1 MECLSLAKKVC
12 SEILKSKI
20 KKTEEYA
27 YELPAVKIISFMD
40 ASISVNLI
48 SISFLAAIVFTG
60 FFRTISKRFSILID
74 LPDKNRK
81 FHHRPTPLVGGLGI
95 HAAMLFGLLILFLS
109 VDTKIYDRENNIQ
122 ALNSSI
128 EVIENDNNKEKFS
141 VSAAMLKNDNAD
153 KNIFE
158 INVEGI
164 DSPLKISK
172 NDQGNFE
179 ITTPDGEFMEFSLE
193 DGKLTD
199 INSQNTISIIEP
211 EASNYFDINS
221 SMVSIV
227 IIGIIFQLLML
238 LDDIFGLSQLS
249 RLVIQSTASLG
260 VIILSG
266 EYITNIGFSIFNWD
280 GNLGRFG
287 IFFTIFAVTGIINAF
302 NMIDGI
308 NGLCSGIALIS
319 FVCLSFLGADSTM
332 SYGNF
337 VIISSLLGFLVY
349 NLGFFGKKRAVFLGD
364 NGSNFLGFLVAWS
377 CITYSSNSI
386 ALMSP
391 AAALW
396 LVAIPLWDC
405 VGMIGQRFASGRAAT
420 EADRNHIHHVLFDRA
435 SFKEFSPLFILLSAS
450 AILAIFGLKI
460 ENAFSPAMSAGM
472 FIFSGLLFL
481 MLKQKLSSKAY

>member
-141 VSAAMLKNDNAD
+141 VSAAILKNDNVD
-153 KNIFE
+153 KDIFE
-158 INVEGI
+158 INIEGI

-193 DGKLTD
+193 DGKLTE
-199 INSQNTISIIEP
+199 INSQTSISIIEP

-249 RLVIQSTASLG
+249 RLVIQSAASLG
-260 VIILSG
+260 VIVLSG

-377 CITYSSNSI
+377 CITYSSDSI
-386 ALMSP
+386 GLMSP
-391 AAALW
+391 VAALW

-405 VGMIGQRFASGRAAT
+405 IGMIGQRFSSGKAAT

-450 AILAIFGLKI
+450 AILAIIGLKI
-460 ENAFSPAMSAGM
+460 ENTFSPGISAGM

-481 MLKQKLSSKAY
+481 SLKRKLSSKAY

>member
-1 MECLSLAKKVC
+1 ME
-12 SEILKSKI
+12 
-20 KKTEEYA
+20 
-27 YELPAVKIISFMD
+27 

-109 VDTKIYDRENNIQ
+109 VDTKIYDKENNIQ
-122 ALNSSI
+122 TINSSI
-128 EVIENDNNKEKFS
+128 EVIENDKNKEEFS
-141 VSAAMLKNDNAD
+141 VSAAILKNNNAD

-164 DSPLKISK
+164 DSPLRILK
-172 NDQGNFE
+172 NEQGNFE
-179 ITTPDGEFMEFSLE
+179 ITTPDGKLKEFSLE
-193 DGKLTD
+193 NGKLTD
-199 INSQNTISIIEP
+199 INSQTSLSIIEP
-211 EASNYFDINS
+211 DASNYFDINS
-221 SMVSIV
+221 SMISIV
-227 IIGIIFQLLML
+227 IVGIIFQLLML

-249 RLVIQSTASLG
+249 RLIIQSAASLG
-260 VIILSG
+260 VIVLSG
-266 EYITNIGFSIFNWD
+266 EYITNVGFSVFNWD
-280 GNLGRFG
+280 GDLGRFG
-287 IFFTIFAVTGIINAF
+287 IIFTIFAVTGIINAF

-308 NGLCSGIALIS
+308 NGLCSGISLIS
-319 FVCLSFLGADSTM
+319 FVSLSFLGADSTM

-377 CITYSSNSI
+377 CITYSSDSI

-391 AAALW
+391 VAALW

-405 VGMIGQRFASGRAAT
+405 VGMIGQRFSSGKSAT

-435 SFKEFSPLFILLSAS
+435 SFKEFSPLFILLTAS
-450 AILAIFGLKI
+450 AILAIFGLEI
-460 ENAFSPAMSAGM
+460 ENSFSPAISAGV

-481 MLKQKLSSKAY
+481 FLKRKLSSKAC

>member
-1 MECLSLAKKVC
+1 ME
-12 SEILKSKI
+12 
-20 KKTEEYA
+20 
-27 YELPAVKIISFMD
+27 

-60 FFRTISKRFSILID
+60 FFRTLSKRFSILID

-122 ALNSSI
+122 SLNSSI

-141 VSAAMLKNDNAD
+141 VSAAILKNDNAD
-153 KNIFE
+153 KDIFE

-199 INSQNTISIIEP
+199 INSQTSISIIEP
-211 EASNYFDINS
+211 DASNYFDINS
-221 SMVSIV
+221 SMVSII

-249 RLVIQSTASLG
+249 RLVIQSAASLG
-260 VIILSG
+260 VIVLSG

-308 NGLCSGIALIS
+308 NGLCSGISLIS

-337 VIISSLLGFLVY
+337 IIISSLLGFLVY

-391 AAALW
+391 VAALW

-405 VGMIGQRFASGRAAT
+405 VGMIAQRFASGRAAT